1 MCERENNMKNFT
13 QSVLLTSAE
22 TQLPVEMGLYLWS
35 MRLGIPSSETVLE
48 SPHPSSKA
56 SAC

>member
-1 MCERENNMKNFT
+1 MKNFT

-22 TQLPVEMGLYLWS
+22 TQLPVELGLYLWS